1 MRPCHFLLAAMLAGA
16 SLALVFAPAP
26 VWASTP
32 VDWGIGV
39 QSCPAATNAGYDQ
52 YMVRPGASFHCT
64 IGAAQSSGTT
74 QTVDVLAVQGVQSP
88 NGGMVSPNPG
98 TRVQFPFVAVQ
109 AGVRVPT
116 GPTPV
121 KAPFTVSVP
130 AKTAPGD
137 YFGYLAIVNPSP
149 TCPSGATTCV
159 KIESQVASPFTL
171 IVANPDGSAPAPND
185 IPLGIS
191 RVLAFNQGATK
202 CATVSGTAQ
211 CGYEVSASVQNTGLG
226 AAPVSFITLVQ
237 GATSLVLGPNT
248 LGTVLSHLT
257 LPSITVGA
265 AYTQTPIP
273 RGTYKYNECVSP
285 SATSRP
291 APPTCRTGTLVY

>member
-74 QTVDVLAVQGVQSP
+74 QTVDVLRSKASSHQMAAWSAQPGHAGS
-88 NGGMVSPNPG
+88 VSLRCCG
-98 TRVQFPFVAVQ
+98 RRVS
-109 AGVRVPT
+109 RVPT

-171 IVANPDGSAPAPND
+171 IVANPDGSAPAQTTSP
-185 IPLGIS
+185 S
-191 RVLAFNQGATK
+191 
-202 CATVSGTAQ
+202 
-211 CGYEVSASVQNTGLG
+211 VSAGSWRSIREPPSVQPS
-226 AAPVSFITLVQ
+226 AAPRNAAMKCLPPCKIPVWERRPFPSSRSSRAQPVWSWARTP
-237 GATSLVLGPNT
+237 SERS
-248 LGTVLSHLT
+248 SHT
-257 LPSITVGA
+257 
-265 AYTQTPIP
+265 
-273 RGTYKYNECVSP
+273 
-285 SATSRP
+285 
-291 APPTCRTGTLVY
+291 